1 MIDFVVSETEKIF
14 CKAIKNFSK
23 KGMLDETQVSFLMSL
38 SEVEG
43 ENVVKYEVCHEHIPV
58 RETNIKEILEVKNID
73 FKGYTYFV
81 PPKIKQILEDFSNSL
96 QSKNVEISVYLNRED
111 DEKVRYFIYN
121 NGQYVKEFFLGDVL
135 KIESEQT

>member
-1 MIDFVVSETEKIF
+1 MIDIVVNETEKIF
-14 CKAIKNFSK
+14 CKAIKTFSK
-23 KGMLDETQVSFLMSL
+23 KDMLDETQVSFLMSL

-58 RETNIKEILEVKNID
+58 RETNIKELLGVKNID

-81 PPKIKQILEDFSNSL
+81 PPKIKQILEDFSNSI

-111 DEKVRYFIYN
+111 EDKVRYFLYN
-121 NGQYVKEFFLGDVL
+121 DGQYVKEFKLEDVL